1 MRQIVF
7 KKMVLFDDLISL
19 FYPRLCA
26 GCNIPLVRG
35 EEVICLSC
43 LADLPRTNY
52 HFNNENPVF
61 QIFIGRANISQAT
74 SFCRFDK
81 GGRLQH
87 LLHQL
92 KYKGNREVGRK
103 MGILFGY
110 DLIQSVLYQDIEA
123 IIPVPLHHEKE
134 KKRGFNQSVEI
145 CNGLSES
152 MHCPVILRN
161 LIREV
166 HTSSQTRK
174 GRFERWENV
183 SGIFSIKNAAL
194 LTGKHIL
201 LVDDVVT
208 TGATLEACCE
218 ALLRVPGV
226 KVSIA
231 TLACA

>member
-1 MRQIVF
+1 MT
-7 KKMVLFDDLISL
+7 LFDDLISL

-26 GCNIPLVRG
+26 GCNTPLVKG
-35 EEVICLSC
+35 EETLCLNC

-52 HFNNENPVF
+52 HLHDNNPIYQV
-61 QIFIGRANISQAT
+61 FIGRANITLAT
-74 SFCRFDK
+74 SFCCFDK

-87 LLHQL
+87 ILHQL

-110 DLIQSVLYQDIEA
+110 DLIQMPLYLDIDA
-123 IIPVPLHHEKE
+123 IIPVPLHPKKE

-145 CNGLSES
+145 CKGLSES
-152 MHCPVILRN
+152 MNRPLIIGN
-161 LIREV
+161 LVREI
-166 HTSSQTRK
+166 HNASQTRK

-183 SGIFSIKNAAL
+183 SGIFNVKNGTL
-194 LTGKHIL
+194 LTGKHLL

-218 ALLRVPGV
+218 PLLKIPGV
-226 KVSIA
+226 RVSIA
-231 TLACA
+231 TLASA

>member
-1 MRQIVF
+1 MT
-7 KKMVLFDDLISL
+7 LFDDLISL

-26 GCNIPLVRG
+26 GCNTPLVKG
-35 EEVICLSC
+35 EEVLCLNC

-52 HFNNENPVF
+52 HLYEDNPVY
-61 QIFIGRANISQAT
+61 QIFIGRVNVTLAT
-74 SFCRFDK
+74 TFCRFDK

-103 MGILFGY
+103 MGILLGN
-110 DLIQSVLYQDIEA
+110 DLIQTISYQDIDA
-123 IIPVPLHHEKE
+123 IIPVPLHPKKE

-145 CNGLSES
+145 CKGLSES
-152 MHCPVILRN
+152 MNRPLIMGN
-161 LIREV
+161 LVREV
-166 HTSSQTRK
+166 YTTSQTRK

-183 SGIFSIKNAAL
+183 SGIFNVKNGNS
-194 LTGKHIL
+194 LTGKHLL

-218 ALLRVPGV
+218 PLLKIPGV
-226 KVSIA
+226 RVSIA
-231 TLACA
+231 TIASA